1 MNKSL
6 SSTDKPVY
14 LHSIN
19 KKIRENKRIDRAFGR
34 RNEISRLTQIILRR
48 TKSNP
53 ILLGDAGVGK
63 TAIVEELAHMIEDKT
78 AHSELHDYEIFEL
91 DLNALIAG
99 SKERG
104 EYEDRVKDII
114 DELQEDNT
122 NKILLIDEI
131 HNITKNSNSKSSNTT
146 NISDLLKPA
155 LARGTIKCIGA
166 TTYDEYTK
174 YFMKDAALDR
184 RFTPIEI
191 KEPNAEETIE
201 ILNNIKHY
209 YEDFHKCIFDYT
221 AIVECVIIAE
231 KYIHYR
237 NFPDKAIDLLDEVG
251 SHNAM
256 LIAQNIKTKTEKV
269 YKEDVITFAIE
280 HLQIKVEQ
288 MNEST
293 TCKIKNIKE
302 QMESKI
308 LGQNNAIK
316 LLTNCLLRKECSIY
330 NNKRPIAT
338 FLFYG
343 KSGTG
348 KSELAKIL
356 GTKYYDSFI
365 RLDMSEYM
373 ESYSISSLIGSPPGY
388 IGYDEAGILTNAI
401 KRNPYTIIL
410 FDEIEKAHPNVYNL
424 LLQIMEDGILHDN
437 QGKKYNFSNAIIIMT
452 SNAGYTESSN
462 NLGFQ
467 LNTDYD
473 PYDNSNTAHDS
484 LKSYF
489 RPEFLNRIDEIIKF
503 NELSDESL
511 YLIAYNNIKDKLDFI
526 NTNNDVINIYY
537 DDKIM
542 MDYVDYIMKMDTS
555 KCPRSI
561 KSNIEHYITDTFV
574 DIILE
579 INS

>member
-316 LLTNCLLRKECSIY
+316 LLTNCLLRKECSIH

-410 FDEIEKAHPNVYNL
+410 FDEIEKAHPNLYNL

-561 KSNIEHYITDTFV
+561 KSNIEYYITDTFV